1 MKIMCCKK
9 LEDNMRL
16 TSYVLVVISFFFTEI
31 NYEINGLSFF
41 AKMYAIKWFRYF
53 SKRIG
58 FIMFMVVINVLNV
71 CFNVIIIAVVV

>member
-41 AKMYAIKWFRYF
+41 SQNLRNK
-53 SKRIG
+53 
-58 FIMFMVVINVLNV
+58 VVSI
-71 CFNVIIIAVVV
+71 F